1 MFSSATYPHTEQ
13 DVSPLISSV
22 SHELDPQMEHG
33 LKTDSVF
40 LLSDG
45 LIEGIIAPLL
55 PVLAGSSALELR
67 ELLESSSI
75 MSTNGCI
82 VIAILLK
89 PTYKMITQLFG

>member
-1 MFSSATYPHTEQ
+1 
-13 DVSPLISSV
+13 
-22 SHELDPQMEHG
+22 MEHG

-67 ELLESSSI
+67 ELLESSFNHVNQWLYSD
-75 MSTNGCI
+75 SYLT
-82 VIAILLK
+82 
-89 PTYKMITQLFG
+89 